1 MADLAG
7 VNGQRE
13 NFRVVGKPNLPGRL
27 SYALATGIAK
37 YGADYTAPD
46 MLHAKFLRSPYANA
60 RIISIDTGK
69 AKKIPGVIDILTWE
83 DEDIKNLMETGEMMS
98 GPLKPIIVDS
108 ADQEGAEIGAI
119 VVAES
124 EDICDEAL
132 RNLDIEWEQLPHV
145 VDILEGR
152 KPGSPVIRPP
162 APSSKSPSGG
172 FGMRG
177 GNNPPK
183 KGNVSYSN
191 INAGDVEAGFRDAD
205 HIIEYDVNI
214 PSFSGHIPNPIGSI
228 AWWFQ
233 NTYHGEGLNLQIE
246 GVSTPNDPGT
256 ISNMYNVPSDKVF
269 QDCMLVGGR
278 YCDWGLRKSQLI
290 TPLLAKRTGRPV
302 RCVNSRYDQYDFNL
316 NQRFMHMKVGF
327 KKNGLITAIDD
338 FSIADSGV
346 EGSSIFGTT
355 MDQNYGPYFTT
366 RCQNVKQNMDV
377 VDSNRGKM
385 YVSGQHN
392 PMNWDSIT
400 LAIHLI
406 ADKLGKDPIDIAR
419 LNLHGPESQTDP
431 NPVPSFEA
439 CVKAAKKM
447 MNWKWHNTGEKKLKD
462 GRMHGAS
469 FRYQQCPRHSG
480 MVFNCK
486 LELRNGVVHLD
497 SKGPVVG
504 NYIMEANMMVVAEE
518 LGLNYEDIK
527 GKLDHHETYKP
538 WGGGSDGTTASG
550 WALKECANIL
560 KKQILEKA
568 VEEADTPA
576 PQGGI
581 SIGGAKKPVPSP
593 FKGMNPEDLDLM
605 DGKVVVK
612 NNPATGLPLAQAVK
626 ANLFAT
632 YSGRPPLSLW
642 NQRGK
647 MLDTMNVAMCEVAVD
662 TETGEVEI
670 LRFGVVADPGKIM
683 RRTSLESQIH
693 QVMYF
698 SEGCQ
703 LYEDYFYDNKTG
715 VKLSTNMFE
724 YKKPTIMD
732 HAPVHLELL
741 ETRVGN
747 AAYGS
752 NGISH
757 SLANTHLV
765 IAAIYNATGK
775 WVDPPATPD
784 KVLEALGKV

>member
-27 SYALATGIAK
+27 SYAMATGVAK
-37 YGADYTAPD
+37 YGADYVVPD

-60 RIISIDTGK
+60 KIKNVDTTK
-69 AKKIPGVIDILTWE
+69 AMKIPGVVDIVTWE
-83 DEDIKNLMETGEMMS
+83 DEDIKNLSAGGGFM
-98 GPLKPIIVDS
+98 GPPQPFLTNT
-108 ADQEGAEIGAI
+108 ADQEGGVIGVI
-119 VVAES
+119 VVAEN
-124 EDICDEAL
+124 EDICEEAL
-132 RNLDIEWEQLPHV
+132 GQLKKDIEWEVLPHI
-145 VDILEGR
+145 VDILKGK
-152 KPGSPVIRPP
+152 KPDAPVIRPP
-162 APSSKSPSGG
+162 APKPKGGFGG
-172 FGMRG
+172 FGMGG
-177 GNNPPK
+177 GNNPPR

-191 INAGDVEAGFRDAD
+191 INAGDVEAGFREAD
-205 HIIEYDVNI
+205 HIIEYDMNI
-214 PSFSGHIPNPIGSI
+214 PAFSGHIPNPSGSV
-228 AWWFQ
+228 AWWIDD
-233 NTYHGEGLNLQIE
+233 TYHGEGKSLRIE
-246 GVSTPNDPGT
+246 GTPWGHDQVVR
-256 ISNMYNVPSDKVF
+256 MYSMPAEKVF
-269 QDCMLVGGR
+269 QECMLVGGR
-278 YCDWGLRKSQLI
+278 YCDWGIRKSQLV
-290 TPLLAKRTGRPV
+290 TPMLSKRTGRPV
-302 RCVNSRYDQYDFNL
+302 RCINSRYNQYDFNL
-316 NQRFMHMKVGF
+316 NQRFMHLKVGF

-338 FSIADSGV
+338 FSIADNGV
-346 EGSSIFGTT
+346 QGSSSFGTT
-355 MDQNYGPYFTT
+355 MDQTYGPYFTT
-366 RCQNVKQNMDV
+366 RCQNVKQNMDI

-385 YVSGQHN
+385 WLSGQHN

-406 ADKLGKDPIDIAR
+406 AEKLGKDPMDIAG

-439 CVKAAKKM
+439 CVEAAKKM

-480 MVFNCK
+480 MIFNCK
-486 LELRNGVVHLD
+486 LELRNGAVHLD
-497 SKGPVVG
+497 SKGVVIG

-518 LGLNYEDIK
+518 LGLNYEDIE
-527 GKLDHHETYKP
+527 GKLDHHEIYKP
-538 WGGGSDGTTASG
+538 YGGGSDGTTSSG

-560 KKQILEKA
+560 KKQILERA
-568 VEEADTPA
+568 VEEAENPPLT
-576 PQGGI
+576 GGI
-581 SIGGAKKPVPSP
+581 GRPGPKPVPNL
-593 FKGMNPEDLDLM
+593 FKGMKPEDLDLQ
-605 DGKVVVK
+605 DGKVIVK
-612 NNPATGLPLAQAVK
+612 NNPSIGLPLRQAVK

-632 YSGRPPLSLW
+632 YSGRPPLALW

-647 MLDTMNVAMCEVAVD
+647 KLDTMNVAMCEVAVD

-693 QVMYF
+693 QVMFF

-703 LYEDYFYDNKTG
+703 LYEDYFYDKKTG
-715 VKLSTNMFE
+715 VKLNTNMFE
-724 YKKPTIMD
+724 YKKPTILD
-732 HAPVHLELL
+732 NAPVDMEFL
-741 ETRVGN
+741 ETRAGN
-747 AAYGS
+747 AAYGA

-765 IAAIYNATGK
+765 IAAIYNAIGK

-784 KVLEALGKV
+784 KVLKALGKG

>member
-13 NFRVVGKPNLPGRL
+13 KFMVVGKPNLPGRL
-27 SYALATGIAK
+27 SCALATGIAK
-37 YGADYTAPD
+37 YGADYIVPG
-46 MLHAKFLRSPYANA
+46 MLHAKFLRSPYANV
-60 RIISIDTGK
+60 RIASIDTGA
-69 AKKIPGVIDILTWE
+69 AKKIPGVVDILTWE
-83 DEDIKNLMETGEMMS
+83 DEDIKNLLESGELIM
-98 GPLKPIIVDS
+98 GPLKPILVNT

-119 VVAES
+119 VVAET

-132 RNLDIEWEQLPHV
+132 RSLGVKWEPLPHV

-162 APSSKSPSGG
+162 APESKGG
-172 FGMRG
+172 FGAFGMGG

-191 INAGDVEAGFRDAD
+191 VNAGDVEAGFREAD
-205 HIIEYDVNI
+205 HIFEYDVNI
-214 PSFSGHIPNPIGSI
+214 PSFSGHIPNPIGSV

-233 NTYHGEGLNLQIE
+233 NTYHGEGPNLQIE

-256 ISNMYNVPSDKVF
+256 ISNMYNVPPDKVF

-302 RCVNSRYDQYDFNL
+302 RCVQSRYDQYDFNL
-316 NQRFMHMKVGF
+316 NQRFMHIKVGF

-400 LAIHLI
+400 LAINLI
-406 ADKLGKDPIDIAR
+406 AEKLGKDPIEIAR

-439 CVKAAKKM
+439 CVDTAKKM

-497 SKGPVVG
+497 SKGPVIG

-527 GKLDHHETYKP
+527 GKLDHHEIYKP

-568 VEEADTPA
+568 VEEANHPA
-576 PQGGI
+576 LQGGI
-581 SIGGAKKPVPSP
+581 GRPGPKPAPSP
-593 FKGMNPEDLDLM
+593 FKGMKPGDLDLIG
-605 DGKVVVK
+605 GKVVIKK
-612 NNPATGLPLAQAVK
+612 NPEIGVPLEQAVK
-626 ANLFAT
+626 ENLFAT

-703 LYEDYFYDNKTG
+703 LYEDYFYDQKTG
-715 VKLSTNMFE
+715 VKLNTNMFE
-724 YKKPTIMD
+724 YKKPTILD
-732 HAPVHLELL
+732 HAPVDMELL
-741 ETRVGN
+741 ETRAGN

-765 IAAIYNATGK
+765 IAAVYNAIGK

-784 KVLEALGKV
+784 KVLEALGKA